1 MISFNATYSL
11 HDIAEK
17 IVNLELNNNHSLTLT
32 LKITSVQT
40 QVCMWTI
47 GQAEL
52 KRTEKACPYVIN
64 VKCSL
69 FSNFVL

>member
-1 MISFNATYSL
+1 MISFNATCSL

-40 QVCMWTI
+40 QVCM
-47 GQAEL
+47 
-52 KRTEKACPYVIN
+52 TEDSKYKV
-64 VKCSL
+64 
-69 FSNFVL
+69 